1 MNSTELVMLGVFGV
15 LLGAL
20 WWMNIQLISSKHEET
35 AKIAASLE
43 EKIVKVTSNIP
54 GLDAFKEELIELM
67 DEIVANALSNIEMP
81 SAFDHITGGLM
92 QMVTSK
98 FVNAVP
104 PQIADMIPT
113 LNEHQPEW
121 AEHAEEI

>member
-1 MNSTELVMLGVFGV
+1 M
-15 LLGAL
+15 
-20 WWMNIQLISSKHEET
+20 
-35 AKIAASLE
+35 E

-113 LNEHQPEW
+113 LNEHQAEW
-121 AEHAEEI
+121 PGHAEEI